1 MENNMNE
8 NVENNTVEKKKKKF
22 EWKKLIVPGIIAL
35 IIIVFAVVV
44 YWAKIIKPNADIDK
58 ELGFKT
64 EDYISVGDI
73 TGLSYEV
80 TQEEWDECVNED
92 TNYHIEVNRA
102 AKDTDLVDFD
112 YTAYI
117 DDKKIEDLSMEEQ
130 SIDIG
135 DSENTDAYKT
145 FSDAIKGHKKGDKLT
160 LHLKD
165 GKEAN
170 VLSLNG
176 TDYSDKAIKYK
187 LKIRSVSALRVDKVT
202 DKWVKENYQEERG
215 VETVD
220 EFYEWEKEYINEE
233 IIKPDLWNQ
242 AIEKVTLKAIP
253 SELQQEVI
261 DSLDMD
267 TAAEAEYAGMSLEE
281 YKNMYGLTDEAMQ
294 ENYDLQLKSELLL
307 WQLVKDLKLTATEE
321 EIEEEYENSY
331 LEANLESVEEM
342 KELYTDEE
350 MKEVVL
356 LNKAQDYVYENANI
370 KYSYK
375 IK

>member
-1 MENNMNE
+1 MTSFM
-8 NVENNTVEKKKKKF
+8 
-22 EWKKLIVPGIIAL
+22 
-35 IIIVFAVVV
+35 
-44 YWAKIIKPNADIDK
+44 
-58 ELGFKT
+58 
-64 EDYISVGDI
+64 S
-73 TGLSYEV
+73 
-80 TQEEWDECVNED
+80 
-92 TNYHIEVNRA
+92 
-102 AKDTDLVDFD
+102 
-112 YTAYI
+112 
-117 DDKKIEDLSMEEQ
+117 
-130 SIDIG
+130 
-135 DSENTDAYKT
+135 
-145 FSDAIKGHKKGDKLT
+145 
-160 LHLKD
+160 
-165 GKEAN
+165 GK
-170 VLSLNG
+170 
-176 TDYSDKAIKYK
+176 
-187 LKIRSVSALRVDKVT
+187 
-202 DKWVKENYQEERG
+202 
-215 VETVD
+215 
-220 EFYEWEKEYINEE
+220 KEYINEE